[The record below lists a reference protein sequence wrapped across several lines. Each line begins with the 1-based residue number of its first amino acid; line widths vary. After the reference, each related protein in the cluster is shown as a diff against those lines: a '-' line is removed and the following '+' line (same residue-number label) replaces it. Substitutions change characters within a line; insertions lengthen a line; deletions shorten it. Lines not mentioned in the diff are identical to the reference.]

1 MADKKALTDRLL
13 RSLKPA
19 KNGKPY
25 DIRDVVTP
33 GLRARVLPGGQVTF
47 VLLARYGSK
56 NPTRRAI
63 GAYGAVTLEKARHTA
78 REWLGQVGRG
88 IDPQIEIDRQR
99 RAALLER
106 ETGFAAVAAEF
117 IKRHVRGNNQRRADI
132 VERELQREFVDRW
145 QDRPIMAITAR
156 DVVAVIDE
164 VVDRGARAQARN
176 LLGHARVLFDWA
188 INRGVYGLEH
198 SPCDRLR
205 PSALVGRKLF
215 RQRVLDDNEIKAFW
229 RAAAQL
235 EYPYGPLFQLLLLLG
250 QRKSEVAGAR
260 WREFDLPKKLWVI
273 PAERMK
279 SDAAHVVPLPDRAVA
294 ILKSLPRFQKGDHLF
309 SAAFGVTPANG
320 FSKAKEKL
328 DLFFTEEL
336 GHQPPAY
343 VLHDLRRTFRTRLSA
358 LRVPTEVAELCIA
371 HAKKGLDRTYN
382 LHAFEHERREA
393 FDAWAAKLR
402 DIIEPPPP
410 NVVGMRKRRS

>member
-1 MADKKALTDRLL
+1 
-13 RSLKPA
+13 
-19 KNGKPY
+19 
-25 DIRDVVTP
+25 
-33 GLRARVLPGGQVTF
+33 
-47 VLLARYGSK
+47 
-56 NPTRRAI
+56 
-63 GAYGAVTLEKARHTA
+63 VTLEASRATA
-78 REWLGQVGRG
+78 RDWLSQIGKG
-88 IDPQIEIDRQR
+88 IDPQVELERQR
-99 RAALLER
+99 RAAQLER

-117 IKRHVRGNNQRRADI
+117 IKRHVRGNDQRRADI

-145 QDRPIMAITAR
+145 QDRPITAITAR

-176 LLGHARVLFDWA
+176 LFGHVHNLFDWA
-188 INRGVYGLEH
+188 ISRGVYGLEH

-205 PSALVGRKLF
+205 PSALVGRKLS
-215 RQRVLDDNEIKAFW
+215 RQRVLDDSEIRAFW
-229 RAAAQL
+229 RAAARL
-235 EYPYGPLFQLLLLLG
+235 GYPYAPLFQLLLLLG

-260 WREFDLPKKLWVI
+260 WCEFDLPKKLWVI

-279 SDAAHVVPLPDRAVA
+279 SDAAHIVPLCDRAVA

-309 SAAFGVTPANG
+309 STAFGVTPANG
-320 FSKAKEKL
+320 FSKAKERL

-410 NVVGMRKRRS
+410 NVVGMSKRKRA